1 MAQLNFDSNKIEPV
15 GKFVPIPVGKYK
27 VAITASE
34 RKKTNKEPKPG
45 EVQGEMILFTYT
57 VIDGEFRGRKLFD
70 RLNIINA
77 NKTAQEIAEGCLSAI
92 CRSVGVMVPHL
103 TEELHNIPFIVDVK
117 IRAAKDGYDESNEV
131 KGYARMDGV
140 KLTDVGKTPLSY
152 TASPPASAVSAEDA
166 PSAAQGKKP
175 WERKK

>member
-1 MAQLNFDSNKIEPV
+1 MAQLNFSAEKVEPI

-92 CRSVGVMVPHL
+92 CRSVGVMVPRS

-131 KGYARMDGV
+131 KGYARMDGM
-140 KLTDVGKTPLSY
+140 KLSDVGKKTPPTVTNAGDCSS
-152 TASPPASAVSAEDA
+152 TTPEETP
-166 PSAAQGKKP
+166 AAQGKKP
-175 WERKK
+175 WEKKK

>member
-1 MAQLNFDSNKIEPV
+1 MTKLNFDSNKVEPV
-15 GKFVPIPVGKYK
+15 GKFVPVPVGKYT

-34 RKKTNKEPKPG
+34 RKKTSKEPKPG

-57 VIDGEFRGRKLFD
+57 IIDGQFKGRKLFD

-92 CRSVGVMVPHL
+92 CRSVGIMVPNY
-103 TEELHNIPFIVDVK
+103 TEDLHNIPFIVDVK

-140 KLTDVGKTPLSY
+140 KLTDVGKITTSY
-152 TASPPASAVSAEDA
+152 LHQPASAVSAEDA
-166 PSAAQGKKP
+166 PTVTQAKKP
-175 WERKK
+175 WEKKK

>member
-1 MAQLNFDSNKIEPV
+1 MAQLNFSADKVEPV

-92 CRSVGVMVPHL
+92 CRSVGVMVPRS

-117 IRAAKDGYDESNEV
+117 IRAAKDGYDESNDV
-131 KGYARMDGV
+131 KGYARIDGI
-140 KLTDVGKTPLSY
+140 KLTDVGKIAASTPS
-152 TASPPASAVSAEDA
+152 TSAVSPEDA
-166 PSAAQGKKP
+166 PSTAQGKKP
-175 WERKK
+175 WERKSK